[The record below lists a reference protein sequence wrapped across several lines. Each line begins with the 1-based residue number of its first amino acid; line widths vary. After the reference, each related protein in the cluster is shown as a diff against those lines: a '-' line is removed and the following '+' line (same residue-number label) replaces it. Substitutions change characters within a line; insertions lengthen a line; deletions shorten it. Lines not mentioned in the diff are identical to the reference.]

1 MRVEKMAL
9 SHCPTLL
16 GVGTVGQG
24 TAETG
29 GTAWDKWDKWDR
41 GTLALGSSSKANE
54 GNKPR
59 AVFGKSNSLSLFGGM
74 RGRMVG

>member
-1 MRVEKMAL
+1 MSAQGLAL

-16 GVGTVGQG
+16 GVGTMGQG

-41 GTLALGSSSKANE
+41 GTLALAAQHGS
-54 GNKPR
+54 PR
-59 AVFGKSNSLSLFGGM
+59 CATQFVW
-74 RGRMVG
+74 VA